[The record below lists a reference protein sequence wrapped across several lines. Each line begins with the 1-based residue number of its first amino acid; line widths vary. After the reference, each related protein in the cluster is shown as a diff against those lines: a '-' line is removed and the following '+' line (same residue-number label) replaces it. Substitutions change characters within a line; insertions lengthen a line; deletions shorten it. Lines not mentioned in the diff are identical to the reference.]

1 MNARSLFLLAGGLLV
16 LALPARADDW
26 PQWRGPDRLGVSKEK
41 GLLKEWPK
49 EGPKLLWTCKDAGVG
64 YSGPAVVGD
73 RLFTMGG
80 RGGTEYLFALDVA
93 SGQEVWAAKIGPLFQ
108 GTQWNA
114 GPSATPT
121 VDGGLVYGLGGQG
134 ILVCV
139 DAAKG
144 QEVWRKDM
152 TADLGGSVNPV
163 GGGPTAFAW
172 GWNWS
177 PIVDGD
183 QVVCVPGGSQGLL
196 AALDKKSGNVLWRSK
211 EVTEKATYSSPVIA
225 EVGGI
230 RQYVAMTNNGV
241 VGVAAK
247 DGKLLWTY
255 KHLYKDVVIPTPI
268 VHGNLAL
275 AVVGDLQH
283 FRPGVDVVELT
294 AADGAIKAAKKYAH
308 QDFATGIHTP
318 VLVGEHVYGFSQSKK
333 APGWLCMDFKT
344 GKVAWS
350 EADALG
356 DGSLCAADGH
366 LYCCT
371 DDEGVVALVE
381 ANPEK
386 WVEKGRFEIPQKT
399 KLRRPSGKIWT
410 PPVVANGR
418 LYLRDQDLLFCY
430 NVKE

>member
-1 MNARSLFLLAGGLLV
+1 MNARSLFLLAGAVLV

-26 PQWRGPDRLGVSKEK
+26 PQWRGPDRSGVSKEK
-41 GLLKEWPK
+41 GLLKQWPK
-49 EGPKLLWTCKDAGVG
+49 EGPKLLWTYTDAGHG
-64 YSGPAVVGD
+64 YSQGAVVGD
-73 RLFTMGG
+73 RLYTMGG
-80 RGGTEYLFALDVA
+80 RGDTEYLFALDVA
-93 SGQEVWAAKIGPLFQ
+93 SGKQVWAAKIGPFFE

-121 VDGGLVYGLGGQG
+121 VDGSLVYGLGGQG

-144 QEVWRKDM
+144 TEVWRKDM
-152 TADLGGSVNPV
+152 TADLGGAVNPV

-177 PIVDGD
+177 PLVDGD
-183 QVVCVPGGSQGLL
+183 HVICVPGGPKGLL
-196 AALDKKSGNVLWRSK
+196 AALDKKSGEVLWRSK
-211 EVTEKATYSSPVIA
+211 EVTDKATYSSPVIV

-230 RQYVAMTNNGV
+230 RQYVATTNAGI

-255 KHLYKDVVIPTPI
+255 KHPYKDVVIATPV
-268 VHGNLAL
+268 VHDTLVL
-275 AVVGDLQH
+275 ETVGIQN
-283 FRPGVDVVELT
+283 FRPAVDAVEL
-294 AADGAIKAAKKYAH
+294 AATDGAIKAAKKYV
-308 QDFATGIHTP
+308 QDFVSGVATP
-318 VLVGEHVYGFSQSKK
+318 VLVGDHVYGYSESKK
-333 APGWLCMDFKT
+333 TPGWVCMEVQT
-344 GKVAWS
+344 GKVAWA

-366 LYCCT
+366 LYCFT

-381 ANPEK
+381 ANPDK
-386 WVEKGRFEIPQKT
+386 WVEKGHFEIPQKS
-399 KLRRPSGKIWT
+399 KLRKPSGKLWT

-418 LYLRDQDLLFCY
+418 LYLRDQDLIFCY
-430 NVKE
+430 KVKE